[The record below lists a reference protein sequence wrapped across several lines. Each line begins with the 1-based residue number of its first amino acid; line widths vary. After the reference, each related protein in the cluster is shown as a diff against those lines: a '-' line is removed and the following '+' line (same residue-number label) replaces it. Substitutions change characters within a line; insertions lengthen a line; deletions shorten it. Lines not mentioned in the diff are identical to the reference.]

1 MLIFLLTN
9 SKMGFP
15 SSSNGKES
23 DCSAGDLG
31 LIPGSERSP
40 GEGNDNPLYYS
51 CLENSMERPQSHK
64 NTTEQLKHNDNNNK
78 KQ

>member
-1 MLIFLLTN
+1 MFLLTN

-31 LIPGSERSP
+31 LIPGSVRSP
-40 GEGNDNPLYYS
+40 GKGNDNPLHYS
-51 CLENSMERPQSHK
+51 CLENSIDRPWSHK
-64 NTTEQLKHNDNNNK
+64 DTTEQLKK
-78 KQ
+78 KKKETVK

>member
-1 MLIFLLTN
+1 MFLLTN

-23 DCSAGDLG
+23 DCSAGDLD

-64 NTTEQLKHNDNNNK
+64 STTEQLNNNNK
-78 KQ
+78 TVK